1 MPTLYV
7 LSGPDL
13 GRIHEVTDGVVLG
26 RANECDVV
34 LHAASISRRHARLSH
49 EEGSWFV
56 VDLGSRNGVFLGEQ
70 RGLRLELSD
79 GAVFRL
85 GDLELRFRLAEATL
99 DPVAPAV
106 APAAVEPEFD
116 ESIEF
121 DEGIEFEEP
130 EELEADLVGGV
141 EIELENEEALDAPP
155 PLPSAAPQPAVGPA
169 ASAAKAAVAPSREAE
184 QRRAAALERASTR
197 ASLAGQAGGATGGVV
212 ADSGRKV
219 LRYSREADDAGFAS
233 ADLSQYPAWVRAL
246 IALLAIGVFVA
257 VFWFAMKGTEFLK
270 GRSAGPSPVL
280 ETE

>member
-13 GRIHEVTDGVVLG
+13 GRIHEVEDGVVLG

-34 LHAASISRRHARLSH
+34 LHAGSISRRHARLSF

-70 RGLRLELSD
+70 RGLRLELTD
-79 GAVFRL
+79 GAIFRL

-99 DPVAPAV
+99 DPVAPAA
-106 APAAVEPEFD
+106 APAPVEPEFD

-121 DEGIEFEEP
+121 DEP
-130 EELEADLVGGV
+130 EEAAADLIGGV
-141 EIELENEEALDAPP
+141 EIELENQEALDAPP
-155 PLPSAAPQPAVGPA
+155 PLPSATPQPTPGPA
-169 ASAAKAAVAPSREAE
+169 ASAARAAAAPSREAE

-197 ASLAGQAGGATGGVV
+197 ASLAGSVEGGAGGVV

-219 LRYSREADDAGFAS
+219 LRYSREADDAGFAG

-246 IALLAIGVFVA
+246 IALLAIGVFVG
-257 VFWFAMKGTEFLK
+257 VFWVAMKGTEFLK
-270 GRSAGPSPVL
+270 GRSAGPAPVI